1 MPSIKNNINKY
12 FINENVVEEEEE
24 EEKKNKKKSLETYL
38 SDEKCKNQFC
48 NHYNTFSEKYEEK
61 IKEIYLK
68 YYDKYNYF
76 GFLEKEPLGYFD
88 IYNIILKHIEIKY
101 DLDIFEDNT

>member
-24 EEKKNKKKSLETYL
+24 EKNKKKSLETYL
-38 SDEKCKNQFC
+38 SDEKCKNQLLC